1 MCSGRTETC
10 FGQGGTRLAM
20 GLDMVAT
27 FRATREKRIY
37 NRWVANE
44 TMEDFALRFTA
55 RRARRWGYAR
65 VANTAIGSI
74 SFLALEAIGASLTL
88 SYGFDIAITAIM
100 LVGALLFLTGLP
112 ISYYAARYG
121 LDIDLL
127 TRGAGFGYLGSTIT
141 SLIYASFTF
150 IFFALEAAI
159 LALALEFTLGL
170 PIFIGYVVS
179 SLVVIPIVMHGF
191 SKISAFQT
199 WTQPLWVLLHVLPFG
214 LLAFVGYDIDAWT
227 SFEGNTDIPD
237 GARLMMLGAASG
249 VVFALIAQIG
259 EQVDFLRFLPEPKTR
274 AERRKWWMSVLVAGP
289 GWSVLGVLKM
299 IAGSYLVTLALRENV
314 PLEDASDPTWMYY
327 VAFDQAL
334 GNPALVLGLTGAFV
348 VLSQLKIN
356 VTNAYAGSI
365 AWSNFF
371 SRLTQSHPGRVVW
384 LVFNV
389 AIALML
395 MELGVF
401 TGLEHVLGLYSHVA
415 VAWIGALVADLVVN
429 KPLGLSPRGIEFR
442 RSHLHDVNPVGT
454 GAMLIGCVVSLMAY
468 AGFLG
473 PEAKAASS
481 FIALI
486 VAFALAPMI
495 AHATRGRYYLTQVD
509 TGPGAA
515 GLRDCVVCG
524 YGFDGEDMS
533 QCPFHGGTICSLCCT
548 LDTACGDLCRPDG
561 RFDAAVNTA
570 IFDRLPAPAAHAM
583 TSRLARF
590 GAATA
595 LISATFGLLLLMIRN
610 IAGAPN
616 FDAVLTVI
624 FGTVLIVIGI
634 VVWMFILIGESRRN
648 ARAETERQ
656 TERLLQEIRAH
667 DRTDRALQQA
677 KEKAEA
683 ANLAKTRYMSGLSH
697 ELRTPL
703 NAIYGFAQLLEK
715 DPGLTPWH
723 SSISSIRRSSE
734 HLAGLIEGLLDIS
747 RIEAGRLEI
756 MRDRIN
762 LHMFLRQVSDIFD
775 AEAADK
781 GLAFTLTT
789 HGRLPT
795 LVGSDEKR
803 LRQIVINLLSNA
815 IRYTERGRVTLDLT
829 YRNEVAIITVSDT
842 GLGIEPDQMARIWR
856 PFERANRNSVPGS
869 GLGLTI
875 TKLLVEILGGDIA
888 VDSTPGKGST
898 FTVRLMLP
906 SISPGAFE
914 DLNQAEEGR
923 DLRFSGYEG
932 QRKTV
937 MVVDDDLNHLALA
950 DNYLS
955 HLGFFVVTVTSADA
969 ARLLMEDAVPD
980 ILLLDI
986 DMPER
991 DGWSLAKEL
1000 REGSQRSIPIIMI
1013 SGHATDQAGPRDGLS
1028 LHDAFITKPYNLDDL
1043 VLQIADLLK
1052 ITLTLDQQAPQTD
1065 DPFQALSPTDR
1076 AELLQH
1082 AQIGHASA
1090 LRTHLA
1096 QLAVTGRCC
1105 PSLMRRLTA
1114 RLERFDFD
1122 AIATL
1127 LAEEPH
1133 ETP

>member
-1 MCSGRTETC
+1 
-10 FGQGGTRLAM
+10 
-20 GLDMVAT
+20 MVAT